1 MNAAEFNARYPVG
14 TPVLAY
20 PGIRP
25 DHPVAVAFRERAAAG
40 RLFKGADTD
49 PCTRLVTR
57 TRSEAQVLGGHTDV
71 VWVDGHSA
79 CIALTHVDA
88 ITEPAAKEATA

>member
-1 MNAAEFNARYPVG
+1 MNAAEFNSRYKVG

-25 DHPVAVAFRERAAAG
+25 DHPVAIAFRERAAAG

-49 PCTRLVTR
+49 PCTRLITR
-57 TRSEAQVLGGHTDV
+57 TRSVAQVLGGHTDV

-79 CIALTHVDA
+79 CIALTHIDPV
-88 ITEPAAKEATA
+88 TEGETR

>member
-20 PGIRP
+20 PFVRP
-25 DHPVAVAFRERAAAG
+25 DDPVAVKYREAVAAG
-40 RLFKGADTD
+40 LPRKAEDD
-49 PCTRLVTR
+49 PCIRLVTR
-57 TRSEAQVLGGHTDV
+57 TRSRAEVLGGHTDA

-79 CIALTHVDA
+79 CIALTHIDVA
-88 ITEPAAKEATA
+88 GGVA